1 LGHQPT
7 AFPVCDQQW
16 LTVSPIELA
25 MISSNH
31 SSEGAGRMSSV
42 RMQYQ
47 TVPRPLAPKPVSST
61 FASDSISLSTGRL
74 GQPAIR
80 SDIVARARLLAAD
93 PSYPPRAILRQV
105 AERLLATE
113 LS

>member
-16 LTVSPIELA
+16 LTVSPIEIA

-31 SSEGAGRMSSV
+31 SSEGAGRMPSV
-42 RMQYQ
+42 RMKYQ
-47 TVPRPLAPKPVSST
+47 TVPRPLAPKPAST

-74 GQPAIR
+74 GQPGIR

-93 PSYPPRAILRQV
+93 PSYPPRAIMRQV